1 MTMKYLPLFVT
12 LFMLFPISL
21 LRAQKIK
28 EAERLYNDLGYA
40 TSIPLLKETI
50 DKKGMKPAEL
60 EKIANSYRLIHDTEN
75 AEIWYE
81 HLVKVSDVPIHYL
94 HYAQALQSNKKY
106 EEAKTYYLI
115 YDQLIGG
122 TDQRGRL
129 LATAIDN
136 MNEIKQ
142 TNIQLKNERRI
153 NSEKLDF
160 SPAFYRN
167 GIVFV
172 STRAPEGKSSKK
184 DIWIDDNFMTLFY
197 TEKNPNNE
205 LKSPKEFSES
215 ISTDYHEGPL
225 SSNRKGDRIF
235 FTRSNYKKGNR
246 RRNKDNIVRL
256 NIYSA
261 EKEGK
266 SWGVAEKL
274 SFCTDEFDEMHPS
287 FSEDGSKLFFSSN
300 REGGF
305 GGMDLYMA
313 RLLDGEWTQPVN
325 LGPNINT
332 SGNEGFSFIHED
344 GTLYF
349 SSDGW
354 GGLGGL
360 DIFSSTLVD
369 EQYWSEP
376 VNIGIPFNSSK
387 DDFGFILN
395 VLETEGYL
403 SSARDG
409 GEGHDD
415 IYSFNTDPR
424 FLKKPK
430 VARLLTNLCVYDE
443 QTKERITNVQV
454 SILEGTRDKNGFQ
467 LDKTYTLQALPGE
480 EGRSSYRV
488 LLNKNRTDTT
498 GGYIDL
504 TRFTNEKGE
513 ISYDLRPDKEYVF
526 IAKKS
531 GYELGHKIY
540 STEGIYLPT
549 EFSLCIPLTRMEG
562 ISLKGIVTNF
572 QRGNRLTDAQLTL
585 LNECTGEKRS
595 GKSNMLGEF
604 SFPNLSCDCTYSLTT
619 TKIGFETDITQFDL
633 NEDNCP
639 EDRVLNH
646 IVRLRSR
653 NDGEDVAS
661 NTSTKLGIGTVI
673 ELEMIY
679 YDFDDASIRPGAA
692 RTLDQLVEVLRQY
705 PSMHIE
711 LAAHTDSRG
720 SWKYNDNLSKRRA
733 NYARQYLMNRGIS
746 ANRMHAI
753 GWGKSKLRNDC
764 REDIHCSEEA
774 HQYNR
779 RTEITITQLN
789 RPDINI
795 LYLNNPPEVVD
806 RRRGSR

>member
-1 MTMKYLPLFVT
+1 MKLSSFIYSLIFLFFST
-12 LFMLFPISL
+12 AL
-21 LRAQKIK
+21 LGQKSK
-28 EAERLYNDLGYA
+28 EAERLYEDFGYA
-40 TSIPLLKETI
+40 TSIPLLKANI
-50 DKKGMKPAEL
+50 DKKGMNAAEL

-81 HLVKVSDVPIHYL
+81 HLVEVSDIPIHFL
-94 HYAQALQSNKKY
+94 HYAQALQSNGKFDK
-106 EEAKTYYLI
+106 AKTYYVV
-115 YDQLIGG
+115 YDKMIGG
-122 TDQRGRL
+122 TDQRGKL
-129 LATAIDN
+129 LAAAIDN
-136 MNEIKQ
+136 MNEIKE
-142 TNIQLKNERRI
+142 TDIELKNERKV
-153 NSEKLDF
+153 NSEKIDF

-172 STRAPEGKSSKK
+172 STRSPKGKSSKK

-205 LKSPKEFSES
+205 LKTPSEFSES
-215 ISTDYHEGPL
+215 ISTAYHEGPL

-235 FTRSNYKKGNR
+235 FTRSNSEKGKK
-246 RRNKDNIVRL
+246 RRNKNKVVRL

-261 EKEGK
+261 QKSAGK
-266 SWGVAEKL
+266 WSDAERL
-274 SFCTDEFDEMHPS
+274 PFSTDEFDEMHPS
-287 FSEDGSKLFFSSN
+287 FSEDGSQLFFSSN

-313 RLLDGEWTQPVN
+313 RLLDGEWTAPVN

-354 GGLGGL
+354 GGIGGL

-369 EQYWSEP
+369 GQYWSEP
-376 VNIGIPFNSSK
+376 VNIGIPFNSPK

-409 GEGHDD
+409 GEGQDD
-415 IYSFNTDPR
+415 IYSFNTDPS

-443 QTKERITNVQV
+443 QTKDRIDNVQV
-454 SILEGTRDKNGFQ
+454 SILEGTRDETGFH
-467 LDKTYTLQALPGE
+467 LDKNYTLRMLPGE
-480 EGRSSYRV
+480 EGSSSYQI

-504 TRFTNEKGE
+504 TRLTDATGE

-531 GYELGHKIY
+531 GYEVGHKIY

-549 EFSLCIPLTRMEG
+549 EFSFCIPITRMEG
-562 ISLKGIVTNF
+562 ISLKGIVTNY
-572 QRGNRLTDAQLTL
+572 QRGNRLPDAALNL
-585 LNECTGEKRS
+585 INECTGDKVEVQ
-595 GKSNMLGEF
+595 SNMLGEF
-604 SFPNLSCDCTYSLTT
+604 NFPNLSCDCSYKLTT
-619 TKIGFETDITQFDL
+619 QKNGFETDIAQFDL
-633 NEDNCP
+633 NADNCP
-639 EDRVLNH
+639 EDRVLEH
-646 IVRLRSR
+646 VVQLRSL
-653 NDGEDVAS
+653 NENSDLAS
-661 NTSTKLGIGTVI
+661 NMDPKLGIGSVI
-673 ELEMIY
+673 ELEKIY
-679 YDFDDASIRPGAA
+679 YNFDDASIRPGAA
-692 RTLDQLVEVLRQY
+692 RTLDRLVEVLRQY

-711 LAAHTDSRG
+711 LSAHTDSRG
-720 SWKYNDNLSKRRA
+720 NFKYNDNLSKRRA
-733 NYARQYLMNRGIS
+733 NYARQYLMNQGIAAHRLS
-746 ANRMHAI
+746 AI
-753 GWGKSKLRNDC
+753 GWGKTKLRNSCD
-764 REDIHCSEEA
+764 EATPCSEAE

-779 RTEITITQLN
+779 RTEITITQFD
-789 RPDINI
+789 RPDINV
-795 LYLNNPPEVVD
+795 LYLNNPPETVH
-806 RRRGSR
+806 RYRGSR

>member
-1 MTMKYLPLFVT
+1 MKYSYLLFC
-12 LFMLFPISL
+12 LFLFASSTF
-21 LRAQKIK
+21 AQKAK
-28 EAERLYNDLGYA
+28 EAERLYNDFGYA
-40 TSIPLLKETI
+40 SSIPLLKETI
-50 DKKGMKPAEL
+50 DKKGMNPEEL

-81 HLVKVSDVPIHYL
+81 HLVEISDVPIHYL
-94 HYAQALQSNKKY
+94 HYAQALQSNGNYTK
-106 EEAKTYYLI
+106 AKTYYVL
-115 YDQLIGG
+115 YDRMIGG
-122 TDQRGRL
+122 SDQRGRL
-129 LATAIDN
+129 LAEAIDN
-136 MNEIKQ
+136 MNEIKKVDIKLQ
-142 TNIQLKNERRI
+142 NERRV

-197 TEKNPNNE
+197 TEKNPNDE
-205 LKSPKEFSES
+205 LKSPSEFSES
-215 ISTDYHEGPL
+215 ISTEYHEGPL

-235 FTRSNYKKGNR
+235 FTRSNYNKGKR
-246 RRNKDNIVRL
+246 KRNKDKIVRL

-261 EKEGK
+261 QKEGK
-266 SWGVAEKL
+266 KWSDAEKL
-274 SFCTDEFDEMHPS
+274 PFSTDEFDEMHPS
-287 FSEDGSKLFFSSN
+287 FSEDGSQLFFSSN
-300 REGGF
+300 RDGGF

-313 RLLDGEWTQPVN
+313 KLVDGVWSEPMN

-349 SSDGW
+349 SSNGW

-369 EQYWSEP
+369 GQYWSEP
-376 VNIGIPFNSSK
+376 VNIGIPFNSPK

-409 GEGHDD
+409 GEGLDD
-415 IYSFNTDPR
+415 IYSFNTDPSL
-424 FLKKPK
+424 LKKPK

-443 QTKERITNVQV
+443 QTKERVTDVQV
-454 SILEGTRDKNGFQ
+454 SILEGTRDENGFQ
-467 LDKTYTLQALPGE
+467 LDKSYTLRTLPGE

-488 LLNKNRTDTT
+488 LLNKNKIDTT
-498 GGYIDL
+498 EGYIDL
-504 TRFTNEKGE
+504 TRFTDANGE

-549 EFSLCIPLTRMEG
+549 EFSFCIPLTRMEG
-562 ISLKGIVTNF
+562 ISLQGIVTNY
-572 QRGNRLTDAQLTL
+572 QRGNRLPDAQLTL
-585 LNECTGEKRS
+585 VNECTGEKFS
-595 GKSNMLGEF
+595 AQSNMLGAF
-604 SFPNLSCDCTYSLTT
+604 SFPNLSCDCTYALTT
-619 TKIGFETDITQFDL
+619 VKNGFETDIAQFDL

-639 EDRVLNH
+639 ESRALEYV
-646 IVRLRSR
+646 VRLRSLNEN
-653 NDGEDVAS
+653 NDLAS
-661 NTSTKLGIGTVI
+661 NTTSKLGVGTVI

-679 YDFDDASIRPGAA
+679 YDFDDASIRPEAA
-692 RTLDQLVEVLRQY
+692 STLNRLVQVLRQY

-720 SWKYNDNLSKRRA
+720 AWKYNDNLSKRRA
-733 NYARQYLMNRGIS
+733 NYARQYLIDQGIS
-746 ANRMHAI
+746 ANRMSAI
-753 GWGKSKLRNDC
+753 GYGKSKLRNDC
-764 REDIHCSEEA
+764 SENTPCSEDA

-779 RTEITITQLN
+779 RTEIKITQLN

-806 RRRGSR
+806 RWRGSK